1 MEVLSVSMVVVTLW
15 ETFGWLSV
23 VGVVVGLVLLAMLVR
38 AILRRRKNRMPV
50 LRLLWRGVLVTLVAA
65 AILTPFV
72 PVWTMAPV
80 GDLRGWID
88 VLAAYSMALPLASI
102 AGVIWIYLGSFHVN
116 KAA

>member
-1 MEVLSVSMVVVTLW
+1 MEEFSVMMLVVTLW

-38 AILRRRKNRMPV
+38 AILRRRTNRMPV
-50 LRLLWRGVLVTLVAA
+50 VSLLWRGVLVTLVVA

-80 GDLRGWID
+80 GDLRGLVD
-88 VLAAYSMALPLASI
+88 VVIAYAMALAPASI
-102 AGVIWIYLGSFHVN
+102 AGVLWIYLGSFRAN